1 MFSQSFSRKDRSV
14 LGQWWLTIDRW
25 LFIGVCVLILIGMF
39 LSFSASS
46 GVAHTLE
53 LDSFFFVRRHAAL
66 LIPVLVLMVS
76 VSLLSPQMIRLFS
89 WGLLA
94 LCIALLIATPFIGM
108 EIKGAR
114 RWITLGG
121 FSIQASEFAK
131 PAFVVVAAWLFALR
145 TKQATLACVG
155 LYVLLVTLFLLQ
167 PDFGM
172 VFVLS
177 TVWLVQLFLIGL
189 PLVYVYILGG
199 AALTGIGGAYALFP
213 HVASRIN
220 RFLNPEAGDQYQ
232 VMRSLEAFRNGGIFG
247 KGPGEGVIKKSLPDA
262 HADFVFSVAG
272 EEFGL
277 IMCLSIIGLYLFI
290 IGRVLY
296 RIMGRRVDEANSFV
310 FLAVIGLVFQFSI
323 QIFIN
328 MGSSLNLI
336 PTKGMTLP
344 FLSYG
349 GSSFLSTAIAMG
361 MILGLTRKRL
371 PGKES

>member
-1 MFSQSFSRKDRSV
+1 MFSQSFSRKDRSI

-25 LFIGVCVLILIGMF
+25 LFIALCVLILIGLF

-46 GVAHTLE
+46 AVAHTLE
-53 LDSFFFVRRHAAL
+53 LDSFFFVRRHGAMIIPAML
-66 LIPVLVLMVS
+66 LMIS
-76 VSLLSPQMIRLFS
+76 ISLLSPQMIRLS
-89 WGLLA
+89 AWVLLG
-94 LCIALLIATPFIGM
+94 LCIVLLIATPFVGM

-121 FSIQASEFAK
+121 FSIQASELSK
-131 PAFVVVAAWLFALR
+131 PAFVVVASWLFALR
-145 TKQATLACVG
+145 KKQALGACIG
-155 LYVLLVTLFLLQ
+155 IYSLLVTLFLLQ

-177 TVWLVQLFLIGL
+177 TVWLIQLFLIGL
-189 PLVYVYILGG
+189 PLIYVYILGG
-199 AALTGIGGAYALFP
+199 AAIGGIGGAYLFFP

-220 RFLNPEAGDQYQ
+220 RFLNPETGDQYQ

-277 IMCLSIIGLYLFI
+277 IMCLSILALYLFI

-296 RIMGRRVDEANSFV
+296 KVMSETNSFV
-310 FLAVIGLVFQFSI
+310 FLAVTGLVFQLSI
-323 QIFIN
+323 HIFVNI
-328 MGSSLNLI
+328 GSSLNLI

-361 MILGLTRKRL
+361 MILGLTRKRI
-371 PGKES
+371 PGREND